1 MASLVRQLRTVRK
14 PKTHFSDSQP
24 SQVRKHKR
32 SIPVRRPRQLSMQS
46 PMPQHEPMTLNDD
59 AAVLDDD
66 DIERN
71 DMKRLNILYEE
82 TLAHSDLV

>member
-1 MASLVRQLRTVRK
+1 MQL
-14 PKTHFSDSQP
+14 PM
-24 SQVRKHKR
+24 
-32 SIPVRRPRQLSMQS
+32 QL
-46 PMPQHEPMTLNDD
+46 PIPQHELMILTDD